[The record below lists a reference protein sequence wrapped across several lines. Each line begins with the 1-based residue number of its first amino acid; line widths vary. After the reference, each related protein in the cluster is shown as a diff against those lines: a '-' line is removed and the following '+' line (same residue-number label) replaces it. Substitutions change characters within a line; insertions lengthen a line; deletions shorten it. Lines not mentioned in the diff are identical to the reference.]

1 MYSSDSI
8 SICPVKD
15 VSIPPLDMSI
25 TVTYDDR
32 QTHKKSNKIIVQAN
46 KELSNIRSSPF
57 EQRILSGK
65 EKMR

>member
-1 MYSSDSI
+1 MKLFI
-8 SICPVKD
+8 KGEN
-15 VSIPPLDMSI
+15 
-25 TVTYDDR
+25 
-32 QTHKKSNKIIVQAN
+32 KKSNEIIVQAN